1 MKEITEERIHHLKS
15 SILRLRQY
23 LNFSNSL
30 SQKPITY
37 SSKKSIKDGD
47 IILKKVE
54 RSENS
59 NTKKKININKKKENT
74 KSEDIIDGKI
84 TLLPGDCA
92 VSQGDEGNT
101 AYLIISGSFNV
112 EIDKK
117 VVCAMSPGE
126 IFGELSLILGE
137 KRKASIKAIVPT
149 EIIEIKKNALEAIL
163 LSSNIELHKVIQQ
176 MSKELGKDSDHK
188 LPITQ
193 KDLKEL
199 VKKSPDVIRALAL
212 QLHYRLSQ
220 RIFH

>member
-1 MKEITEERIHHLKS
+1 MA
-15 SILRLRQY
+15 
-23 LNFSNSL
+23 
-30 SQKPITY
+30 
-37 SSKKSIKDGD
+37 
-47 IILKKVE
+47 LKKHRILPDQYIVKQGDAGE
-54 RSENS
+54 TAFLVVSGGLIAEVDGE
-59 NTKKKININKKKENT
+59 KV
-74 KSEDIIDGKI
+74 GKI
-84 TLLPGDCA
+84 EA
-92 VSQGDEGNT
+92 
-101 AYLIISGSFNV
+101 
-112 EIDKK
+112 
-117 VVCAMSPGE
+117 GE

-176 MSKELGKDSDHK
+176 MSKELGKDNDHK

-199 VKKSPDVIRALAL
+199 VRKSPDVIRALAL